1 MPQAPRRVGRGP
13 RGDGVSP
20 SLFGNGS
27 GEGAGCAPSPE
38 NFSYFFVGK
47 TYFDAFW
54 HMYFL
59 NHRPMGGVLTP

>member
-1 MPQAPRRVGRGP
+1 VWDVERGFTP
-13 RGDGVSP
+13 SPLGD
-20 SLFGNGS
+20 GS
-27 GEGAGCAPSPE
+27 GEGLCPL
-38 NFSYFFVGK
+38 FRKFFVFFVGK